1 MSEARARIRKGW
13 LATFLTILIGVS
25 AAVSIDRLQARSDAR
40 REGQLLLAQVE
51 NAASR
56 QALVTLDALSLAVG
70 SEGRNGATEL
80 AVRPVRVE
88 VGRLREKG
96 FDALERLTE
105 LGVADASTTEAGVA
119 FRRFQTEIDVAVG
132 ELEGGNWQAAYIY
145 GLRRIEPT
153 FDVIEDSMDDSTV
166 YLGQQADNAHHLARF
181 GGLATL
187 LTAITLLLVLRRRWD
202 RERRRFEAKLQ
213 HEALHDPLTDLPNRR
228 LFQDRVERASSRW
241 NRGHGS
247 ALLYIDLDGF
257 KQVNDQKGHDAGD
270 RLLTAVAQRLQDCV
284 RSSDT
289 VARIGGDE
297 FAIVLS
303 DVTQPV
309 EVIGLADRIMDAL
322 VRPVDLGSSTACIGA
337 SIGIAIQ
344 VAGETPEELCTR
356 ADAAMYSA
364 KRSGRG
370 SYCIAPGTLTDT
382 PAPLLGRFL
391 VTA

>member
-13 LATFLTILIGVS
+13 LATLLTVLIGVS
-25 AAVSIDRLQARSDAR
+25 AAVSIDRLQARSDDR

-56 QALVTLDALSLAVG
+56 QALITLDALSLAVG
-70 SEGRNGATEL
+70 SEGRTGATEL
-80 AVRPVRVE
+80 AVRPVRAE
-88 VGRLREKG
+88 VGRLGEKG
-96 FDALERLTE
+96 YDALERLTE
-105 LGVADASTTEAGVA
+105 LGVADASTTKAGAA
-119 FRRFQTEIDVAVG
+119 FRRFQTEIDVAVE
-132 ELEGGNWQAAYIY
+132 ELENGHWEAAYIY
-145 GLRRIEPT
+145 GLRRIQPT
-153 FDVIEDSMDDSTV
+153 FDVIEDAMDDSTI
-166 YLGQQADNAHHLARF
+166 YLGQQADNAHRLAQF
-181 GGLATL
+181 GGLVTL

-202 RERRRFEAKLQ
+202 RERRLFEAKLQ
-213 HEALHDPLTDLPNRR
+213 HEAFHDPLTDLPNRR
-228 LFQDRVERASSRW
+228 LFQDRVERASSRR

-257 KQVNDQKGHDAGD
+257 KQINDQKGHDAGD
-270 RLLTAVAQRLQDCV
+270 RLLSAVAQRLQDCV
-284 RSSDT
+284 RSCDT

-344 VAGETPEELCTR
+344 AAGETPEELCNR
-356 ADAAMYSA
+356 ADSAMYSA

-370 SYCIAPGTLTDT
+370 SYCIAPGAMTDT
-382 PAPLLGRFL
+382 AAPVLGRFL
-391 VTA
+391 ATA